1 MNPTWQ
7 TFLTGRETNPDGIRR
22 ASADIAAPAAAMTII
37 ADLSHE
43 SLIAVDG
50 TDSRAFL
57 QGQLS
62 TDIDALTPDAS
73 QLSSWSS
80 AKGRVV
86 VVLRLLQYDDTLLL
100 MLPRSLQATVMK
112 RLSMYVLRSRVK
124 LSDASEALVHFGL
137 AGDNAA
143 RLLAT
148 ADLPAPEKT
157 NTVVKHDGM
166 HIVRLH
172 GSMPRFLIA
181 GSAETLMPVWEAL
194 SAAGAIAVNEERWAW
209 HKIQAQEPTVYPE
222 TSEHFV
228 AQMIGLE
235 ELGAIDFKK
244 GCYIGQ
250 EIIARAH
257 FRGAVKRHMLHA
269 HCETTQSIA
278 PGSMIRSVGNEQPV
292 AEIVDARQNPGGGQD
307 MLIVI
312 QDERR
317 NDELQ
322 LADGRPVAISQ
333 SN

>member
-22 ASADIAAPAAAMTII
+22 ASADIAASAAAMTII

-244 GCYIGQ
+244 G
-250 EIIARAH
+250 
-257 FRGAVKRHMLHA
+257 
-269 HCETTQSIA
+269 
-278 PGSMIRSVGNEQPV
+278 
-292 AEIVDARQNPGGGQD
+292 
-307 MLIVI
+307 
-312 QDERR
+312 
-317 NDELQ
+317 
-322 LADGRPVAISQ
+322 
-333 SN
+333 

>member
-1 MNPTWQ
+1 MNPSWQ
-7 TFLTGRETNPDGIRR
+7 TFLTGRNTDPEGTRQAGFDTAIL
-22 ASADIAAPAAAMTII
+22 

-43 SLIAVDG
+43 GLIAVDG
-50 TDSRAFL
+50 VDSRAFL

-62 TDIDALTPDAS
+62 TDIDTLTPDAS

-86 VVLRLLQYDDTLLL
+86 AVLRLLQYDDTLLL
-100 MLPRSLQATVMK
+100 MLPHSLQAAVMK
-112 RLSMYVLRSRVK
+112 RLSMYVLRSKVK

-137 AGDNAA
+137 AGDNAG

-157 NTVVKHDGM
+157 NTAATRDGI

-172 GSMPRFLIA
+172 GSTPRFLLA
-181 GSAETLMPVWEAL
+181 GSASALIPAWEAL
-194 SAAGAIAVNEERWAW
+194 STAGAIAANEERWAW

-257 FRGAVKRHMLHA
+257 FRGAVKRHMLRA

-278 PGSMIRSVGNEQPV
+278 PGSMIQSVGSEQSV
-292 AEIVDARQNPGGGQD
+292 AEIVDASRNPAGGQD
-307 MLIVI
+307 ILIVI